1 VPETKKN
8 RILAPP
14 LPAPNSPS

>member
-1 VPETKKN
+1 MKN

-14 LPAPNSPS
+14 CVEIVSRK